1 MDAID
6 NLVKLL
12 SRLPGVGSKSAARMT
27 YRLIGTDPNYNRRL
41 GEAISTLQERI
52 HRCTICGSFTETDPC
67 PICQDEKRD
76 RSIICVVEQPQDV
89 LTIQNS
95 GIYSGLFH
103 VLGGAISPLNS
114 IGPDQLSFSALR
126 KRIQEGDFKEIIIA
140 TNPNEEGDIT
150 ALYIKRMFKDSGLK
164 ITRLAAGLPIG
175 GDLEYADRRTLEI
188 SLRSRMDM

>member
-6 NLVKLL
+6 DLVKLL
-12 SRLPGVGSKSAARMT
+12 
-27 YRLIGTDPNYNRRL
+27 
-41 GEAISTLQERI
+41 QEKI
-52 HRCTICGSFTETDPC
+52 HRCSICGAFTETDPC
-67 PICQDEKRD
+67 PICQDERRD
-76 RSIICVVEQPQDV
+76 RSMMCVVEQPQDV

-114 IGPDQLSFSALR
+114 IGPDQLAFASLR
-126 KRIQEGDFKEIIIA
+126 KRIEEGDFKEIIIA

-150 ALYIKRMFKDSGLK
+150 ALYIKRMFKDSGIK
-164 ITRLAAGLPIG
+164 ITRLAAGLPVG

-188 SLRSRMDM
+188 SLRARMDM